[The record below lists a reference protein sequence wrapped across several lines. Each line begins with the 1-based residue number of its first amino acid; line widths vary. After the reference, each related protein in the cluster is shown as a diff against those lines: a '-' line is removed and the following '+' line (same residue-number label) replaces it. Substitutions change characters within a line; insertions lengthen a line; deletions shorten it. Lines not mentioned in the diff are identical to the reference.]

1 MGQKP
6 QDAAKEI
13 WESTTLSLLSEDQ
26 VVEIYDRLADMEVSL
41 DADPLAFGP
50 KRLQEKMAQWRK
62 CLSETERIFLD
73 VRQSMHK
80 AKRNL
85 RAKKAALDLSTKFLY
100 AEDPEVRSG
109 RNIADRDAFAA
120 IKLKEEWMEVH
131 TCEQLV
137 QDIEAVII
145 VVKAKRS
152 DLRDTQGRLRDQL
165 RLCQQELDLG
175 GRWGSK
181 RLNAPELEPGQGVA
195 TGADVEV
202 IDNLIDRV
210 NDEIHLMSLD
220 DEDDDVET
228 PAEETTFAFEGNL
241 TQEETFVN
249 PDDNLDFSEF
259 DSDESSEP
267 EEKSEPEETSK
278 EVELQPEQS
287 KVVLV
292 SNDME
297 SSELDEMLNKVTVP
311 HKVASSS
318 GTTDQDVDALLKM
331 FE

>member
-50 KRLQEKMAQWRK
+50 KRLQEKMAQCRK

-73 VRQSMHK
+73 ISQAMHR

-120 IKLKEEWMEVH
+120 IKLKDEWMEVH
-131 TCEQLV
+131 SCEQLV
-137 QDIEAVII
+137 QDIEAVLI
-145 VVKAKRS
+145 VIKAKRS

-175 GRWGSK
+175 GRWGS
-181 RLNAPELEPGQGVA
+181 RRPNAPELEPGQGVA
-195 TGADVEV
+195 NGADAEV

-210 NDEIHLMSLD
+210 NDEIHLMTLN
-220 DEDDDVET
+220 DEEDQSS
-228 PAEETTFAFEGNL
+228 AEEPTFAFEKNL
-241 TQEETFVN
+241 TQGESFVN
-249 PDDNLDFSEF
+249 PDDNLDFSAFE
-259 DSDESSEP
+259 DVSESSEESSG
-267 EEKSEPEETSK
+267 EEQSESVTLKPD
-278 EVELQPEQS
+278 QS

-292 SNDME
+292 SNDMA

-311 HKVASSS
+311 HNVAGSSS
-318 GTTDQDVDALLKM
+318 TSDQDVDALLKM

>member
-50 KRLQEKMAQWRK
+50 KRLQEKMAQCRK

-73 VRQSMHK
+73 ISQAMHR

-131 TCEQLV
+131 SCEQLV

-145 VVKAKRS
+145 VIKAKRS

-165 RLCQQELDLG
+165 RLCQQELELG
-175 GRWGSK
+175 GRWGS
-181 RLNAPELEPGQGVA
+181 RRPNAPELEPGQGVA
-195 TGADVEV
+195 NGADAEV

-210 NDEIHLMSLD
+210 NDEIHLMTLD
-220 DEDDDVET
+220 DEEDQPST
-228 PAEETTFAFEGNL
+228 EEPTFAFEKNL
-241 TQEETFVN
+241 TQEESFVN
-249 PDDNLDFSEF
+249 PDDNLDFSAFE
-259 DSDESSEP
+259 DVSESDEESSGEEP
-267 EEKSEPEETSK
+267 SQTETVTLK
-278 EVELQPEQS
+278 PDQS

-292 SNDME
+292 SNDMA

-311 HKVASSS
+311 HNVASSS
-318 GTTDQDVDALLKM
+318 STSDQDVDALLKM

>member
-50 KRLQEKMAQWRK
+50 KRLQEKMAQCRK

-73 VRQSMHK
+73 ISQAMHR

-120 IKLKEEWMEVH
+120 IKLKDEWMEVH
-131 TCEQLV
+131 SCEQLV
-137 QDIEAVII
+137 QDIEAVLI
-145 VVKAKRS
+145 VIKAKRS

-175 GRWGSK
+175 GRWGS
-181 RLNAPELEPGQGVA
+181 RRPNAPELEPGQGVA
-195 TGADVEV
+195 NGADAEV

-210 NDEIHLMSLD
+210 NDEIHLMTLN
-220 DEDDDVET
+220 DEEDQSS
-228 PAEETTFAFEGNL
+228 AEEPTFAFEKNL
-241 TQEETFVN
+241 TQEESFVN
-249 PDDNLDFSEF
+249 PDDNLDFSAFE
-259 DSDESSEP
+259 DVSESGGESSGEEP
-267 EEKSEPEETSK
+267 SQTETVTLK
-278 EVELQPEQS
+278 PDQS

-292 SNDME
+292 SNDMA

-311 HKVASSS
+311 HNVASSS
-318 GTTDQDVDALLKM
+318 STSDQDVDALLKM

>member
-50 KRLQEKMAQWRK
+50 KRLQEKMAQCRK

-73 VRQSMHK
+73 ISQAMHR

-120 IKLKEEWMEVH
+120 IKLKDEWMEVH
-131 TCEQLV
+131 SCEQLV
-137 QDIEAVII
+137 QDIEAVLI
-145 VVKAKRS
+145 VIKAKRS

-175 GRWGSK
+175 GRWGS
-181 RLNAPELEPGQGVA
+181 RRPNAPELEPGQGVA
-195 TGADVEV
+195 NGADVEV

-210 NDEIHLMSLD
+210 NDEIHLMTLN
-220 DEDDDVET
+220 DEEDQSSD
-228 PAEETTFAFEGNL
+228 EEPTFAFEKNL
-241 TQEETFVN
+241 TREESFVN
-249 PDDNLDFSEF
+249 PDDNLDFSAFE
-259 DSDESSEP
+259 DVSESGDESSGEEP
-267 EEKSEPEETSK
+267 SQSESVTLNPD
-278 EVELQPEQS
+278 QS

-292 SNDME
+292 SNDMA

-311 HKVASSS
+311 HNVASSS
-318 GTTDQDVDALLKM
+318 STSDQDVDALLKM